1 MIARRK
7 HGNFARVHADYADM
21 RCELVREALSA
32 RLDGEAETQPAA
44 VVDAHLDGCPPCRA
58 WLTGAERVTRT
69 VRLQAAEV
77 PDLTAR
83 ILAAARAEGVLPTAA
98 RAAGPAPAVAWVGL
112 RWGLGLL
119 AVVQVVLAVPEL
131 LGAVGHDAHAGRE
144 VAAFDI
150 ALAVG
155 LLIAACYPEYA
166 RIFGPV
172 VLTLVLCFAAISAV
186 DVAQGVVT
194 PSRVAVHA
202 IAAIQAGLL
211 WLLARRAERRV
222 AHA

>member
-1 MIARRK
+1 
-7 HGNFARVHADYADM
+7 M

-32 RLDGEAETQPAA
+32 RLDGEAETQPATM
-44 VVDAHLDGCPPCRA
+44 VDAHLDGCPSCRA
-58 WLTGAERVTRT
+58 WLTGAERVTRL
-69 VRLQAAEV
+69 VRLQAVQV
-77 PDLTAR
+77 PDLTTR
-83 ILAAARAEGVLPTAA
+83 ILAAARTEGVLPTAA
-98 RAAGPAPAVAWVGL
+98 RTAGPARAAGPVRASQWVGL

-119 AVVQVVLAVPEL
+119 AVVQLVLAVPDL

-155 LLIAACYPEYA
+155 LLIAAFYPEYA

-211 WLLARRAERRV
+211 WLLARRAGPRV

>member
-1 MIARRK
+1 MQ
-7 HGNFARVHADYADM
+7 
-21 RCELVREALSA
+21 CELVREALSA
-32 RLDGEAETQPAA
+32 RLDGEAEIQPAA
-44 VVDAHLDGCPPCRA
+44 AVDSHLDGCPSCRA
-58 WLTGAERVTRT
+58 WLTGAERVTRS
-69 VRLQAAEV
+69 VRLQAVHV

-83 ILAAARAEGVLPTAA
+83 ILAAARTEGVLPAAPARPAGPA
-98 RAAGPAPAVAWVGL
+98 RAAQWVGL

-119 AVVQVVLAVPEL
+119 AVVQVVLAVPDL
-131 LGAVGHDAHAGRE
+131 LGAVGHEAHAGRE

-155 LLIAACYPEYA
+155 LLIAAFYPEYA

-211 WLLARRAERRV
+211 WLLARRAGPRV

>member
-1 MIARRK
+1 MRCDD
-7 HGNFARVHADYADM
+7 ARV
-21 RCELVREALSA
+21 ALSA
-32 RLDGEAETQPAA
+32 RMDGEAPLASLA
-44 VVDAHLDGCPPCRA
+44 DADGHLRTCGACRA
-58 WLTGAERVTRT
+58 WLAAAEQVTGA
-69 VRLQAAEV
+69 VRQRAADPA
-77 PDLTAR
+77 PDLTER
-83 ILAAARAEGVLPTAA
+83 ILAAVAADQAAAPTRPTGAA
-98 RAAGPAPAVAWVGL
+98 PRTPRMATGL
-112 RWGLGLL
+112 RLALGLAATVQLLL
-119 AVVQVVLAVPEL
+119 AVPAL

-155 LLIAACYPEYA
+155 LLIAAFYPEYA

-186 DVAQGVVT
+186 DIAQGVVT

-211 WLLARRAERRV
+211 WLLARRAGPRV